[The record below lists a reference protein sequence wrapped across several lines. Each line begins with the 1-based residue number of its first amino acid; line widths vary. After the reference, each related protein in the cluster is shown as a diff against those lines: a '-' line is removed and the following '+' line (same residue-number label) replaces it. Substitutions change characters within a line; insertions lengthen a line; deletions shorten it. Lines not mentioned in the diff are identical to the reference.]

1 MYVSKDMMHTIINYL
16 SYLPIPLFFVLVFLV
31 IKNRKK
37 IFSNLLLLLCSI
49 VVFFVLLILIYA
61 RVVEPNL
68 LQVNRSSIEVGF
80 KGRIVLISD
89 IHVGAFSN
97 QSFLEKVVDE
107 INQIEDVDV
116 VVLAG
121 DITYYPREDL
131 TKLLSP
137 LKDLKYPV
145 LAVFGN
151 HDTGHP
157 GPILKKPIA
166 DAFEELGITLLE
178 NEGVKK
184 DGSGIAFFGFGELWD
199 DEIDIEKWETFYSS
213 NKNAIAIAHNPDTV
227 YEYNEIIPDLT
238 LSGHTHG
245 GQIRLPLIYKYF
257 IPSDYGFNEGLY
269 HTSKGTV
276 FVSSGLGITG
286 LPFRL
291 GIRPV
296 VDVIDLY

>member
-1 MYVSKDMMHTIINYL
+1 MHISKDMTHTIINYL
-16 SYLPIPLFFVLVFLV
+16 SYLPIPLLLVLVFLV
-31 IKNRKK
+31 IYRKK
-37 IFSNLLLLLCSI
+37 VFSNLLLLLGSI

-61 RVVEPNL
+61 RVIEPNL
-68 LQVNRSSIEVGF
+68 LQVNHSSIEVGF

-97 QSFLEKVVDE
+97 QKFLKKVVDE

-157 GPILKKPIA
+157 GPNLKKSLT
-166 DAFEELGITLLE
+166 DSLEKLGVTLLE
-178 NEGVKK
+178 NEGVKI
-184 DGSGIAFFGFGELWD
+184 DGLDISFFGFGEFWD
-199 DEIDIEKWETFYSS
+199 DNVDIKKWEAFYLT
-213 NKNAIAIAHNPDTV
+213 NKNVIAIAHNPDTV
-227 YEYNEIIPDLT
+227 YEYEKVIPNLT

-257 IPSDYGFNEGLY
+257 IPSYHNFDEGLY
-269 HTSKGTV
+269 KTSKGTV
-276 FVSSGLGITG
+276 FVSSGLGMTG

-296 VDVIDLY
+296 IDIIDLY

>member
-1 MYVSKDMMHTIINYL
+1 MYVSKDMIHTIINYL
-16 SYLPIPLFFVLVFLV
+16 SYLPIPLFLVLVFLV

-37 IFSNLLLLLCSI
+37 IFSNLLLLLGSI
-49 VVFFVLLILIYA
+49 LVFFALLILIYA

-68 LQVNRSSIEVGF
+68 LQVNHSNIEVGF

-97 QSFLEKVVDE
+97 QKFLKKVVDE
-107 INQIEDVDV
+107 INRIEDVDV

-166 DAFEELGITLLE
+166 NAFEELGVTLLE
-178 NEGVKK
+178 NEGVKV
-184 DGSGIAFFGFGELWD
+184 DGSGIAFFGFGEFWD
-199 DEIDIEKWETFYSS
+199 DRVDIEKWETFYSS

-227 YEYNEIIPDLT
+227 YEYGDIIPSLT

-245 GQIRLPLIYKYF
+245 GQIRLPLIYEYF
-257 IPSDYGFNEGLY
+257 IPTYYDFDEGFYN
-269 HTSKGTV
+269 TPKGDV
-276 FVSSGLGITG
+276 FVSSGLGMTG

-291 GIRPV
+291 GVSPV
-296 VDVIDLY
+296 IDVINLY